1 MSRATLP
8 VKRLCILLLALL
20 ASLATTVHAAPSGL
34 RSRLANPGRPLD
46 LVLNRDAKRKTASVV
61 TVNGLERT
69 FGADA
74 ISISSRFPENSFFA
88 VRNLLGL
95 PYDSEDAAEYRKQFS
110 NKMVKEPEQ
119 GTVAFQYG
127 ALANET
133 LTVQDIVAMQLQHAK
148 QLVKESEG
156 IEVKD
161 VVLTIPSFF
170 TQSQRLAMLDA
181 ANIAG
186 FRVLAMVNDGS
197 AVALNYGMNREF
209 QKAEKHVFYDMG
221 AGKTVATVAGF
232 HVRASSKLT
241 KASKKSTIVNVSAH
255 ASDTSL
261 GGQQLDFILRDLLA
275 QNARAMNR
283 LLKEAKRVKAI
294 LSANVETDASI
305 EGSASKHL
313 VSRIR
318 GPIDEALKAANTTLD
333 QIDSIVLVG
342 GGTRVPFVQQALAD
356 AFGADKLSKNVN
368 AEEASVM
375 GAVFKAAT
383 LSSQFRVRD
392 VRLRDAM
399 PFAVRSTHATEQKTM
414 LGSTKYDTAY
424 LYPDYAAIGARR
436 LIPRVACRGRPDDS
450 WSKLATA
457 TVSGVAGA
465 KGKLKGKSPVNEVP
479 EVKIT
484 VQANEFGV
492 FEVSKAEALF
502 NVTNPKHAEYVADL
516 ELWTQES
523 ASIEAEASSASEA
536 EKTATEDWAR
546 TKTKLRAKPTAQP
559 EHILEVVPLELSV
572 DYHGIRKL
580 SNSSLKSSRA
590 LLRRMDDSDSARIA
604 HHRAT
609 NELESLIYHLRDTI
623 EEDDVASVT
632 TEAQREALLTAVQ
645 DASEWLEDYAEKA
658 SAENLTTVY
667 RNEYTAQELE
677 PVADLLEDLED
688 TLDSTASWLDQ
699 MVAKQEA
706 LHAHE
711 DPVLTTDA
719 MDAKAL
725 AIERSLARLIAKKV
739 KKIKVETTVDE
750 DGEEA
755 KANAEE
761 QTEPAAQDAG
771 AAEEPVQA
779 DDNDQQNQHD
789 EL

>member
-1 MSRATLP
+1 
-8 VKRLCILLLALL
+8 
-20 ASLATTVHAAPSGL
+20 
-34 RSRLANPGRPLD
+34 
-46 LVLNRDAKRKTASVV
+46 
-61 TVNGLERT
+61 
-69 FGADA
+69 
-74 ISISSRFPENSFFA
+74 
-88 VRNLLGL
+88 
-95 PYDSEDAAEYRKQFS
+95 
-110 NKMVKEPEQ
+110 
-119 GTVAFQYG
+119 
-127 ALANET
+127 
-133 LTVQDIVAMQLQHAK
+133 
-148 QLVKESEG
+148 
-156 IEVKD
+156 
-161 VVLTIPSFF
+161 
-170 TQSQRLAMLDA
+170 
-181 ANIAG
+181 
-186 FRVLAMVNDGS
+186 
-197 AVALNYGMNREF
+197 
-209 QKAEKHVFYDMG
+209 
-221 AGKTVATVAGF
+221 
-232 HVRASSKLT
+232 
-241 KASKKSTIVNVSAH
+241 
-255 ASDTSL
+255 
-261 GGQQLDFILRDLLA
+261 
-275 QNARAMNR
+275 
-283 LLKEAKRVKAI
+283 
-294 LSANVETDASI
+294 
-305 EGSASKHL
+305 
-313 VSRIR
+313 
-318 GPIDEALKAANTTLD
+318 
-333 QIDSIVLVG
+333 
-342 GGTRVPFVQQALAD
+342 
-356 AFGADKLSKNVN
+356 
-368 AEEASVM
+368 
-375 GAVFKAAT
+375 
-383 LSSQFRVRD
+383 
-392 VRLRDAM
+392 
-399 PFAVRSTHATEQKTM
+399 
-414 LGSTKYDTAY
+414 
-424 LYPDYAAIGARR
+424 
-436 LIPRVACRGRPDDS
+436 
-450 WSKLATA
+450 
-457 TVSGVAGA
+457 
-465 KGKLKGKSPVNEVP
+465 
-479 EVKIT
+479 
-484 VQANEFGV
+484 
-492 FEVSKAEALF
+492 ALF

-523 ASIEAEASSASEA
+523 ASIDAEASSASEA
-536 EKTATEDWAR
+536 EKTATEDGLESDSTA
-546 TKTKLRAKPTAQP
+546 TKPKSKPKPKTKLRAKPTAQP

-658 SAENLTTVY
+658 SVDEIQKHLSALADLEQPILLRLAQHKKRPEHISALRAIITQAENLTTVY

-739 KKIKVETTVDE
+739 KKIKAETTADE

-755 KANAEE
+755 KADAEE